1 MDEKQDGRRERKRIS
16 GGAHSSFP
24 VNIGTCDLWRI
35 ATWGSVTCT
44 IRARAAIAFWFLSR
58 PQSSCGRGKRAGKGR
73 QRRGEASLDRS
84 MERRR
89 FVPPDLRRDG
99 SQRNVLNVRHVRDSP
114 AFPVSTHSMNRR
126 DLYNPRP
133 YTVIL
138 H

>member
-1 MDEKQDGRRERKRIS
+1 MRSKMEGEREKDLRRGPFVIS
-16 GGAHSSFP
+16 REHRHVRP
-24 VNIGTCDLWRI
+24 VAYCHV
-35 ATWGSVTCT
+35 GSVTCT

-58 PQSSCGRGKRAGKGR
+58 PQSSCGRGKRAGKAR
-73 QRRGEASLDRS
+73 QRRGEASLGRS

-114 AFPVSTHSMNRR
+114 AFPVSTHSMNRW

-133 YTVIL
+133 
-138 H
+138 